1 MDLQDSCYRS
11 EIAKKKKSKHSYNA
25 KLQILKK
32 DDERTLIFFTASSK
46 DLTPVIISG

>member
-11 EIAKKKKSKHSYNA
+11 EIAKKEKSKHSYNA

-32 DDERTLIFFTASSK
+32 DD
-46 DLTPVIISG
+46 